1 MLTTAKTDRLEICDM
16 PALILHEVVVDEHD
30 YKENHPGV
38 ELVQR
43 CSMMAYAEERV
54 VWARGCGLEPKFA
67 SMYDHFTAQWRV
79 ALYCQVASENER
91 VFLALKMPS
100 L

>member
-1 MLTTAKTDRLEICDM
+1 M

>member
-1 MLTTAKTDRLEICDM
+1 M
-16 PALILHEVVVDEHD
+16 PSLILYESAFDEHD
-30 YKENHPGV
+30 YKEDHTGV
-38 ELVQR
+38 DSIQR
-43 CSMMAYAEERV
+43 CIMVAQAKERV
-54 VWARGCGLEPKFA
+54 RWAQDCGLEPKFA
-67 SMYDHFTAQWRV
+67 SMYDHLTAQYRV